1 MRGIRHLL
9 TFYSSKKIYHSEYE
23 GELDMFVYIFRHLSH
38 SSSLCLYPKL
48 SKARVIVVRSDESWL
63 TTLGEHMPKFFSGSD
78 LSFFAR
84 GGEVFLQEMKVNLH
98 DLFMSIIHSIYM
110 FYISND
116 QI

>member
-1 MRGIRHLL
+1 
-9 TFYSSKKIYHSEYE
+9 
-23 GELDMFVYIFRHLSH
+23 
-38 SSSLCLYPKL
+38 
-48 SKARVIVVRSDESWL
+48 
-63 TTLGEHMPKFFSGSD
+63 MPKFFSGSD